1 MQGIRSYY
9 SQYSN
14 EKLLCRGVRE
24 SLIPWIWNFISN
36 PHQTFKIDGFQSD
49 RVSVNGGV
57 PQGTKLGPV
66 LFRVMIN
73 DMELRPTN
81 NDHWKYVESYPLMI
95 AVYISIFLFIEKWET
110 WPSLFIYLFNFA
122 NYIYI
127 HTRITYNGQMAGN
140 TLQLT
145 PITAAL

>member
-1 MQGIRSYY
+1 MGSGNHSFLGFAILSPIVT
-9 SQYSN
+9 SLL
-14 EKLLCRGVRE
+14 KLMALN
-24 SLIPWIWNFISN
+24 LI
-36 PHQTFKIDGFQSD
+36 GFQLMAGYL
-49 RVSVNGGV
+49 RG
-57 PQGTKLGPV
+57 KLGPV

-73 DMELRPTN
+73 DLELRPTN
-81 NDHWKYVESYPLMI
+81 NDHWKYVESYSLMI

-122 NYIYI
+122 NYIHI